1 MKNFHVQRFLKY
13 RSAER
18 IKAMKRTF
26 YEPKEQLPQVKRGI
40 ITLDVAVNAM
50 CRGIFLGK

>member
-13 RSAER
+13 RALER

-26 YEPKEQLPQVKRGI
+26 YEPKEQLPAVEDGI
-40 ITLDVAVNAM
+40 ITLDVAVTAM